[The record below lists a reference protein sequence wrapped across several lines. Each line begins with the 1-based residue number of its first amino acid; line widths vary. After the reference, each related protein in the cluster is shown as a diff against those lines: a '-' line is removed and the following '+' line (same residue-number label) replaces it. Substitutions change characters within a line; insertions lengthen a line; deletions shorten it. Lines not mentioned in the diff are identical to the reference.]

1 MWRNSQWLLSI
12 FQKGALP
19 VKVVYQTCCGIDV
32 HKSFLVATIIKTT
45 SGVQPSYQKKRFST
59 FNNSILEFKQWLL
72 DNSCRDVCMESTG
85 KYWVPVFN
93 LLEDEINVTIA
104 NPKWVKAVKG
114 NKDDTKDSKWIGDL
128 FRLGLVPGSYIP
140 CKPIRILREFTRYR
154 YKLTSCRSSEKNRFQ
169 NALTVCNV
177 ALDSV
182 VSDIFG
188 KSATSVIDYLL
199 KQPDNSINHEE
210 ISSRLLRSLKKK
222 SESVIESIE
231 GYQMT
236 DAQKY
241 RMRLVHAHMDYITST
256 ISDIDS
262 MIDSLVEP
270 YENAVQL
277 LCTIP
282 GVDRSSAITILSEIG
297 TDMTQFSNSK
307 RLCCWAG
314 LTPGNNESPGK
325 KKSVRITRAGVYL
338 KPALVQVAHAAVKSN
353 KSPYYKAKYERIMK
367 RRGKKRAI
375 IAVARMI
382 LTAVYHMLSTGEAWN
397 PTDLYKIDMPE
408 PLKNK
413 QKEKAVKQAMKLLI
427 AEGIIKEPLLA
438 S

>member
-1 MWRNSQWLLSI
+1 M
-12 FQKGALP
+12 
-19 VKVVYQTCCGIDV
+19 KVVYQTCCGVDV

-45 SGVQPSYQKKRFST
+45 SGVHPSYYKKRFST
-59 FNNSILEFKQWLL
+59 FNNSILEFKKWLL
-72 DNSCRDVCMESTG
+72 DNSCHDICMESTG
-85 KYWVPVFN
+85 KYWIPVFN
-93 LLEDEINVTIA
+93 LLEGEINVTIA
-104 NPKWVKAVKG
+104 NRKWVKAVKG
-114 NKDDTKDSKWIGDL
+114 NKDDAKDSKWIGDL

-199 KQPDNSINHEE
+199 EQSDNSISHEE

-222 SESVIESIE
+222 SERVIESIE

-236 DAQKY
+236 DSQKY
-241 RMRLVHAHMDYITST
+241 RMRLVHAHLDYITST
-256 ISDIDS
+256 IADIDS
-262 MIDSLVEP
+262 MINSLVEP
-270 YENAVQL
+270 YDNAVKL

-282 GVDRSSAITILSEIG
+282 GVDRNSAVTIISEIG
-297 TDMTQFSNSK
+297 TDMAQFSSSK

-314 LTPGNNESPGK
+314 LTPGNNESAGK

-338 KPALVQVAHAAVKSN
+338 KPALVQVAHAAVKSD
-353 KSPYYKAKYERIMK
+353 KSPYYKTKYERIMK

-375 IAVARMI
+375 IAIARMI
-382 LTAVYHMLSTGEAWN
+382 LTAAYQMMSTGEVWN
-397 PTDLYKIDMPE
+397 PTDLYKMDMPE
-408 PLKNK
+408 PLKEK
-413 QKEKAVKQAMKLLI
+413 QKEKAIKQAKKLLI
-427 AEGIIKEPLLA
+427 AEGIIIENPLA

>member
-1 MWRNSQWLLSI
+1 M
-12 FQKGALP
+12 
-19 VKVVYQTCCGIDV
+19 KVVYQTCCGVDV

-59 FNNSILEFKQWLL
+59 FNNSILEFKKWLL

-154 YKLTSCRSSEKNRFQ
+154 YKLTSCKSSEKNRFQ
-169 NALTVCNV
+169 NALTICNV

-199 KQPDNSINHEE
+199 KQSDNSINHEE

-241 RMRLVHAHMDYITST
+241 RIRLVHAHMDYITST

-282 GVDRSSAITILSEIG
+282 GIDRSSAITIISEIG
-297 TDMTQFSNSK
+297 TDMTQFSNPK

-314 LTPGNNESPGK
+314 LTPGNNESAGK